1 MTAKQFTA
9 DISGPDQSV
18 ELEVS
23 LPDVESDLSDYE
35 FHQQVDLAWQVC
47 DRFDLQTDIWRGRIL
62 RVVRDREK
70 RGGQADND
78 ANNETGGAGFL
89 NWLKDRGVSKSQ
101 AYVLIDLA
109 NSADQMLEEGLIET
123 KDVNRFSKR
132 AFMETAQASPEVQQI
147 VSEAARR
154 GDQITRK
161 EVKSLSDDWTA
172 MNSELIPESVRAKAA
187 DNSIP
192 SRYITPMV
200 KEMEKLPQ
208 SHQQTLRNE
217 VDENPDIDTLKQVTA
232 EAKYL
237 SRYIEA
243 ASQVRSLD
251 PDQINLELALDEA
264 LRVGCL
270 NSAAD
275 LVNQATQLEQA
286 AVKLYTAW
294 KRINKLSERVYVDSG
309 ESTPHLRSLLGAL
322 GPLCSELIQVEL
334 GEANSAASR
343 QIRLQMLPE
352 ELADATPRPIPEM
365 PKTVDVEIAV
375 SSDADV
381 EAVSA
386 AENQTAKTKTQAKT
400 QRNGAIEA
408 STEKPAAIEPSAE
421 MDLETTESTAIEV
434 ASDAIPSDAVLN

>member
-1 MTAKQFTA
+1 MSSKQFTA

-35 FHQQVDLAWQVC
+35 FHQQVDVAWQVC

-70 RGGQADND
+70 RGGESDSNGGA
-78 ANNETGGAGFL
+78 GAGFL

-101 AYVLIDLA
+101 AYVLMDLA
-109 NSADQMLEEGLIET
+109 TSADEMLEEGLIET
-123 KDVNRFSKR
+123 KDVNCFSKR
-132 AFMETAQASPEVQQI
+132 AFMETAQASPEVKQI

-154 GDQITRK
+154 GDRITRK

-172 MNSELIPESVRAKAA
+172 MNSELIPESVKEKAA
-187 DNSIP
+187 DNTIP
-192 SRYITPMV
+192 TRYLAPLV
-200 KEMEKLPQ
+200 KEMEKLP
-208 SHQQTLRNE
+208 STHQQTLKNE
-217 VDENPDIDTLKQVTA
+217 VDENPDVDTLKQVTA

-243 ASQVRSLD
+243 AANVQTLD
-251 PDQINLELALDEA
+251 PDHINLELALDEA

-294 KRINKLSERVYVDSG
+294 KRMNKLSDRVYVDSG
-309 ESTPHLRSLLGAL
+309 ESTPHLRALLGAL
-322 GPLCSELIQVEL
+322 GPLCSELIEVRL
-334 GEANSAASR
+334 GEADSANAR
-343 QIRLQMLPE
+343 QIRLQMMSDE
-352 ELADATPRPIPEM
+352 VESV
-365 PKTVDVEIAV
+365 VDTTASPV
-375 SSDADV
+375 S
-381 EAVSA
+381 E
-386 AENQTAKTKTQAKT
+386 
-400 QRNGAIEA
+400 
-408 STEKPAAIEPSAE
+408 
-421 MDLETTESTAIEV
+421 
-434 ASDAIPSDAVLN
+434 

>member
-1 MTAKQFTA
+1 MTPKQFTA

-18 ELEVS
+18 ELEVA
-23 LPDVESDLSDYE
+23 LPDAESDLSDYD
-35 FHQQVDLAWQVC
+35 FHLQVDMAWQVC

-70 RGGQADND
+70 RGGSADNEASREQTD
-78 ANNETGGAGFL
+78 KTKKAVGGAGFL
-89 NWLKDRGVSKSQ
+89 NWLKDRDVSKSQ

-132 AFMETAQASPEVQQI
+132 AFMETSQASPEVQQI
-147 VSEAARR
+147 ISEAARR

-172 MNSELIPESVRAKAA
+172 MNSDLIPQSVREKAA
-187 DNSIP
+187 DNTIP
-192 SRYITPMV
+192 TRYLAPLV
-200 KEMEKLPQ
+200 REMEKLPA
-208 SHQQTLRNE
+208 SHQQTLKNE
-217 VDENPDIDTLKQVTA
+217 VDENPDVDTLKQVTA

-243 ASQVRSLD
+243 AAQVQSLD
-251 PDQINLELALDEA
+251 AAQINLELALDEA

-294 KRINKLSERVYVDSG
+294 KRMGKLSDRVYVDSG
-309 ESTPHLRSLLGAL
+309 ESTPHLRSLLNAL
-322 GPLCSELIQVEL
+322 GPLCSELIEVRL
-334 GEANSAASR
+334 GEANSPNSR

-352 ELADATPRPIPEM
+352 AVVTDVAT
-365 PKTVDVEIAV
+365 DVVTDVVPLLETMAVKALPANPPQTEIAIA
-375 SSDADV
+375 S
-381 EAVSA
+381 
-386 AENQTAKTKTQAKT
+386 NQDRQ
-400 QRNGAIEA
+400 QDRQ
-408 STEKPAAIEPSAE
+408 
-421 MDLETTESTAIEV
+421 
-434 ASDAIPSDAVLN
+434 

>member
-1 MTAKQFTA
+1 MAPTQFTA

-18 ELEVS
+18 ELEVA
-23 LPDVESDLSDYE
+23 LPDAESDLSDYD
-35 FHQQVDLAWQVC
+35 FHQQVDVAWQVC

-70 RGGQADND
+70 RGGSADNEAQREQSD
-78 ANNETGGAGFL
+78 KSQQAVGGVGFL
-89 NWLKDRGVSKSQ
+89 NWLKDRDVSKSQ

-147 VSEAARR
+147 ISEAAQR

-161 EVKSLSDDWTA
+161 EVKTLSDDWTA
-172 MNSELIPESVRAKAA
+172 MNSDLIPESVREKAA
-187 DNSIP
+187 DNTIP
-192 SRYITPMV
+192 TRYLTPLV
-200 KEMEKLPQ
+200 REMEKLPP
-208 SHQQTLRNE
+208 SHQQTLKNE
-217 VDENPDIDTLKQVTA
+217 VDENPDVDTLKQVTA

-243 ASQVRSLD
+243 AANVQTLD
-251 PDQINLELALDEA
+251 AEQIDLELALDEA

-294 KRINKLSERVYVDSG
+294 KRMNKLSDRVYVDSG
-309 ESTPHLRSLLGAL
+309 ESTPHLRSLLNAL
-322 GPLCSELIQVEL
+322 GPLCSELIEVRL
-334 GEANSAASR
+334 GEADSPNSR
-343 QIRLQMLPE
+343 RIRLRMLPE
-352 ELADATPRPIPEM
+352 GVLTDEVAEALGEAVNGSVP
-365 PKTVDVEIAV
+365 DVEMTN
-375 SSDADV
+375 V
-381 EAVSA
+381 EMTNV
-386 AENQTAKTKTQAKT
+386 
-400 QRNGAIEA
+400 
-408 STEKPAAIEPSAE
+408 E
-421 MDLETTESTAIEV
+421 MSGEQV
-434 ASDAIPSDAVLN
+434 DAIASRVAQELEKGEVLNSPIDVVSEAI